1 MCCSLHDISDS
12 INGCVICLPHNQNV
26 QCFPSSVS
34 NSNST
39 IAVLKAIKNASI
51 AVEEATD
58 FALAA
63 SNVAD
68 KAYSAAKDTA
78 ESARALMTS
87 LQIVKDALQSLH
99 D

>member
-1 MCCSLHDISDS
+1 M
-12 INGCVICLPHNQNV
+12 
-26 QCFPSSVS
+26 
-34 NSNST
+34 
-39 IAVLKAIKNASI
+39 KAIKNASI
-51 AVEEATD
+51 AVEKATD

-78 ESARALMTS
+78 ESARAFMTS